1 MASTSEP
8 GRSARLTSDE
18 FALRFR
24 ASARSL
30 WTLAAGLLGDPA
42 EAEDLLQEAF
52 LAGLG
57 KLDQFDPQTNFQA
70 WMGRFVRNLAQNER
84 RKRARRQTESTD
96 PSSLDEHDRRAT
108 AGESPSPVDRRGL
121 LLGDQSEFDDDLQ
134 AGLRELADVARSCL
148 LLKVVVD
155 LSYAEIA
162 NLLGIPEGT
171 AMSHVHRSRLALREH
186 LTRSPAV
193 VDSLLPEVQP

>member
-8 GRSARLTSDE
+8 GRSAALTSDE
-18 FALRFR
+18 FTARFR
-24 ASARSL
+24 ACARSL

-57 KLDQFDPQTNFQA
+57 KLDQFEPDTNFQA

-96 PSSLDEHDRRAT
+96 PWSLDDHARGT
-108 AGESPSPVDRRGL
+108 AEPRLPVDRRGG
-121 LLGDQSEFDDDLQ
+121 LLGDQAEFDDDLQ
-134 AGLRELADVARSCL
+134 AGLCELGDVARSCL
-148 LLKVVVD
+148 LLKVVMD
-155 LSYAEIA
+155 HSYAEIA
-162 NLLGIPEGT
+162 GLLGIPEGT
-171 AMSHVHRSRLALREH
+171 AMSHVHRSRIALRER
-186 LTRSPAV
+186 LSGSPAL
-193 VDSLLPEVQP
+193 DGAFLPEVQP